1 MTLSDE
7 TLMAYVDGE
16 LDATA
21 RAEVEAAML
30 RNPELAQRVA
40 RQKALRGRVR
50 LAFQRVADE
59 PVPERLL
66 AAARAE
72 RGLPPEH
79 RGLPDESGGRP
90 ATRRENNVVPLRRK
104 PQRRWSWPEWG
115 AMAACL
121 VIGIIGSQIVVHFSD
136 STTMFASRGGA
147 VVAEGALLRAL
158 SGQLASNQTAKAPV
172 QVGVSFRSR
181 AGDYCRTFSLRNSSE
196 LAGMACREGEDWRV
210 QVLAR
215 GETVTS
221 GAYRQAGSALPKAV
235 RQAVEETISGDPLD
249 AQGEAEAKSKGW
261 RR

>member
-66 AAARAE
+66 AAAR
-72 RGLPPEH
+72 
-79 RGLPDESGGRP
+79 
-90 ATRRENNVVPLRRK
+90 RENNVVPLRRTA
-104 PQRRWSWPEWG
+104 QRRWSWPEWG
-115 AMAACL
+115 AMAASL
-121 VIGIIGSQIVVHFSD
+121 IVGIIGSQIVVHFSG
-136 STTMFASRGGA
+136 STTMLASRGGE
-147 VVAEGALLRAL
+147 VVAEGALSRAL
-158 SGQLASNQTAKAPV
+158 SGQLAANQTARAPV
-172 QVGVSFRSR
+172 QIGVSFRSK
-181 AGDYCRTFSLRNSSE
+181 AGDYCRTFSFRDSNE
-196 LAGMACREGEDWRV
+196 LAGMACRQGADWRV
-210 QVLAR
+210 QALAR
-215 GETVTS
+215 GETVTN

-235 RQAVEETISGDPLD
+235 WQAVEEIISGDPLD